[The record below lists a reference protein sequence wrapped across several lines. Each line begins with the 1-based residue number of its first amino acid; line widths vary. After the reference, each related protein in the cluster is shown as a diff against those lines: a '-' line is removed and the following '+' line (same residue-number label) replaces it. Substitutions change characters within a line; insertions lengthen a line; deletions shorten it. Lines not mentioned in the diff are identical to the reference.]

1 VGLKRRP
8 LAGIDANLLVVL
20 DAILETGSVAES
32 AKQLGLSAS
41 AVSHAL
47 ARLREMVGDPI
58 LVRAGRKMTLTARAK
73 AIAPALREG
82 LARVASSVEEPK
94 AFAPEAEERVVR
106 IGAIDF
112 ATRQILPKVL
122 DVLRREAPRVDVV
135 VTQFDPRSLD
145 ALAAGE
151 LDLVLALRR
160 TQAKARQAVLLHEPF
175 VSMIRKGHPALAEKM
190 TPKRFA
196 ALPHALVSPTSTRRA
211 SVDDELEKLG
221 LSRRV
226 ALVVPTLAA
235 AAAAVAES
243 DMVVTGSRREALA
256 AAKHL
261 PLELFDPPV
270 PLAPFAVAMFW
281 HERDHKDPFSTWLRG
296 RIAAVSGEG
305 SASRR
310 TDS

>member
-1 VGLKRRP
+1 MGLKRRP
-8 LAGIDANLLVVL
+8 LAGIDANLLIVL

-32 AKQLGLSAS
+32 AKELGLSAS

-47 ARLREMVGDPI
+47 SRLRDLVGDPI

-73 AIAPALREG
+73 EIAPSLREG
-82 LARVASSVEEPK
+82 LARVAGAIE
-94 AFAPEAEERVVR
+94 APRPFSPETEERVVR

-135 VTQFDPRSLD
+135 VAQFEPRSIEL
-145 ALAAGE
+145 LATGE

-160 TQAKARQAVLLHEPF
+160 SDVKVRQAVLLHEPF
-175 VSMIRKGHPALAEKM
+175 ASMIRKGHPALAEKM

-196 ALPHALVSPTSTRRA
+196 ALPHALVSSTPSRRGGL
-211 SVDDELEKLG
+211 DDALQKQG

-261 PLELFDPPV
+261 PLVVFDPPV

-281 HERDHKDPFSTWLRG
+281 HERDHKDPFATWLRG